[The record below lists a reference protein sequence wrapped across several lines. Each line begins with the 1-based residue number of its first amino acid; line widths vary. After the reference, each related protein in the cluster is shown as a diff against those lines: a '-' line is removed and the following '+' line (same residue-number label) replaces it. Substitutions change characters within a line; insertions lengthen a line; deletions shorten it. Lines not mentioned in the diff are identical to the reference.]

1 METTGKR
8 RGETGA
14 KQAGAGVQTKTFKC
28 ERCQTRFR
36 CSDTL
41 INHLA
46 KKKQCKKAD
55 SKTDACKSSASRL
68 ELLRAIDAKR
78 AKDFEDGAFYQCKRC
93 AFSTNKRNERNLHN
107 IECRRQGSGS
117 GSGAG
122 AITSSTVSTVSTI
135 SPVSTSTITP
145 VSTVST
151 STVSTVSTSQ
161 LTDEQIRDRI
171 QALQRML
178 VERERNEKKEA
189 MRVTKQV
196 PPIDFIIGEGIAQ
209 REFAAV
215 VVKMHLGGGFDG
227 FDDGFDDVDDVD
239 DVADKII
246 RQVWTHVD
254 HMLFSSTT
262 SAAHIRLRERAGQAW
277 RQPFRDA
284 GMALADFD
292 FDLEFDLL
300 KKWWNDDAGPGAR
313 VQVLRVLARG
323 GVKVVK

>member
-1 METTGKR
+1 METTVKR

-14 KQAGAGVQTKTFKC
+14 KQARAGENTKNFKC
-28 ERCQTRFR
+28 ERCQTKFR

-55 SKTDACKSSASRL
+55 ACKSSVSRL

-78 AKDFEDGAFYQCKRC
+78 AKDFEEGAFYQCKRY
-93 AFSTNKRNERNLHN
+93 AFSTNKRNERNIHN
-107 IECRRQGSGS
+107 RIGECRPPGSG
-117 GSGAG
+117 GAGAG

-135 SPVSTSTITP
+135 SPVTP
-145 VSTVST
+145 
-151 STVSTVSTSQ
+151 STVSTSQ

-178 VERERNEKKEA
+178 VERNERKERKERERNEKQDA
-189 MRVTKQV
+189 MRVQKQV
-196 PPIDFIIGEGIAQ
+196 PIDFIIDAVAQ

-215 VVKMHLGGGFDG
+215 VVKMHLGGEEIQKN
-227 FDDGFDDVDDVD
+227 VENVENVD
-239 DVADKII
+239 DVADEII
-246 RQVWTHVD
+246 RQVWNHVD

-292 FDLEFDLL
+292 FDLEFRLM

-313 VQVLRVLARG
+313 EQVLRVLARG

>member
-8 RGETGA
+8 RGETGS
-14 KQAGAGVQTKTFKC
+14 KQAGDGVQTKTFKC

-55 SKTDACKSSASRL
+55 SKTDACKSSVSRL
-68 ELLRAIDAKR
+68 ELLREIDAKR

-107 IECRRQGSGS
+107 RLGECRRSGA
-117 GSGAG
+117 GGAGAG
-122 AITSSTVSTVSTI
+122 AITPEAGAGAGAITPEAGAIT
-135 SPVSTSTITP
+135 PSTITP
-145 VSTVST
+145 
-151 STVSTVSTSQ
+151 STVSTSQ

-178 VERERNEKKEA
+178 VERERNEKKKEA
-189 MRVTKQV
+189 MRVKKQV
-196 PPIDFIIGEGIAQ
+196 PPIDFIIDAIAQ

-215 VVKMHLGGGFDG
+215 VVKMHLGGGL
-227 FDDGFDDVDDVD
+227 DDVFENVDGLD

-246 RQVWTHVD
+246 RQVWNHVD
-254 HMLFSSTT
+254 HMLFSSTL
-262 SAAHIRLRERAGQAW
+262 SANHIRLRERAGQAW

-292 FDLEFDLL
+292 FELEFDLL
-300 KKWWNDDAGPGAR
+300 KKWWGKDAGPGAR